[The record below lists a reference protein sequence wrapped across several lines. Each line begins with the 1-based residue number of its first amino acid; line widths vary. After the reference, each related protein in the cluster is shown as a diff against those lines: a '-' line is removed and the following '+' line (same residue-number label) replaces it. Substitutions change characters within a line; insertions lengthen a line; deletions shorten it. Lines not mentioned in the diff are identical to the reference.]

1 MKSLYIAILILY
13 LPLFCQ
19 GQNVS
24 LTVGRGTDCFGRG
37 ACSINTANSN
47 DYNARVIRMANGKTI
62 LRIYR
67 NKLSLEESHRVLGEP
82 ITGKNRTTVR
92 FVMEEALLLT
102 PDIKQ
107 LISQVPS
114 EEPAT
119 LEARIYPTEITDEYI
134 DVTINN

>member
-13 LPLFCQ
+13 LPLCCQ

-24 LTVGRGTDCFGRG
+24 LTIGRGTDCFGRG
-37 ACSINTANSN
+37 ACSITKENSN
-47 DYNARVIRMANGKTI
+47 NYNATIIHKTNGKII

-67 NKLSLEESHRVLGEP
+67 KKLGLEESHRVLGEP
-82 ITGKNRTTVR
+82 ITGKNRTTLQ

-114 EEPAT
+114 EVPAT